1 MGGGD
6 ADNIV
11 CGNGDD
17 ILIASYAVNNTSI
30 RDYAQDSI
38 TCGSGDDIA
47 YLNIA
52 DNDSA
57 NTDCENIISTT
68 RPASNSTFILSEV
81 LSQEETA
88 VNESNIF

>member
-6 ADNIV
+6 VDNIV
-11 CGNGDD
+11 GGNGDD
-17 ILIASYAVNNTSI
+17 ILIASYAVNNISI

-38 TCGSGDDIA
+38 ACGSGDDIA
-47 YLNIA
+47 YFNVA

-57 NTDCENIISTT
+57 SNDCENLISTSG
-68 RPASNSTFILSEV
+68 PPSNSTVILPEV
-81 LSQEETA
+81 LSQEEA